1 MLGAQTG
8 IPLSASTEA
17 DTLKG
22 AVAKSQVIFKPA
34 PFFSEHVESWV
45 PGLISGR

>member
-34 PFFSEHVESWV
+34 AGVNNLTLKS
-45 PGLISGR
+45 